1 MNRVQKKAYE
11 KPVIRVI
18 ELASGEVLSNACNK
32 QGGNQSNYNV
42 SVPTCLIGSCFKLK
56 S

>member
-1 MNRVQKKAYE
+1 MDREQKKAYE

-18 ELASGEVLSNACNK
+18 ELASDEVLTNACNK
-32 QGGNQSNYNV
+32 QGGGNNSGQV
-42 SVPTCLIGSCFKLK
+42 VATCLIGSCFKLK

>member
-1 MNRVQKKAYE
+1 MNREEKKAYE

-18 ELASGEVLSNACNK
+18 ELASDEVLTNACNK
-32 QGGNQSNYNV
+32 QSPGNNSGP

>member
-1 MNRVQKKAYE
+1 MDREQKKTYE

-18 ELASGEVLSNACNK
+18 ELASDEVLTNACSK
-32 QGGNQSNYNV
+32 QGGGNNSGTV
-42 SVPTCLIGSCFKLK
+42 VATCLIGSCFKLK

>member
-1 MNRVQKKAYE
+1 MNREEKKAYE

-18 ELASGEVLSNACNK
+18 ELASDEVLSNACNK
-32 QGGNQSNYNV
+32 QSGGNNAGQV
-42 SVPTCLIGSCFKLK
+42 VATCLIGSCFKLK